1 MLMGIW
7 MFVMAVM
14 LIGIAVFAV
23 FVYGFYA
30 GMDYVNLEEDDIKYN
45 RGAERL
51 AKVGSW
57 IINNVNM

>member
-7 MFVMAVM
+7 TFVIVTM
-14 LIGIAVFAV
+14 LIGLVGFAL